1 MRSDETG
8 RARSERGQAVVPSGK
23 HSEHE
28 RFGRRSSAVLKQCLL
43 VGWLMAW
50 LPAAV
55 LAATPCYALNHG
67 VIDQVEDALKRAGA
81 TSVHGRSG
89 QDSIQRDIYD
99 ITYLLQEALN
109 AAENSNEVLKKD
121 YAHQALAL
129 LQRAARHG
137 HFEPEHIEP
146 VFTLIR
152 QLLPDITA

>member
-1 MRSDETG
+1 M
-8 RARSERGQAVVPSGK
+8 P
-23 HSEHE
+23 
-28 RFGRRSSAVLKQCLL
+28 KQRLL

-50 LPAAV
+50 LPAAVLAAV

-99 ITYLLQEALN
+99 ITYLLQEALK

-137 HFEPEHIEP
+137 HFKSEHIEP
-146 VFTLIR
+146 VFTLIC
-152 QLLPDITA
+152 QLLQTSPRETRVSCTHHHALSMVYPRILT